1 MQAKRLIIVLFLF
14 LIGLNSFGQTKS
26 PKEFLG
32 YEIGERFTPH
42 HRLLAYMEH
51 VAATN
56 SQVKIQYYGESYEH
70 RPLFVMIVSSESNI
84 QNIENIRQDNLKR
97 TGMLEGTP
105 STQLPVVWMS
115 YNAHGNET
123 VGVET
128 SLMTLWDLIKPENK
142 KSKEWLNKTV
152 VIIDP
157 CLNPDGHSRYVN
169 WYMQKANKRLTVD
182 GNSVEHFEPWPGG
195 RPNHYLYDLNR
206 DWAWQVQ
213 QESQQRIALYNQWM
227 PHMHVDFHEQGVNSP
242 FFMAPAAEPI
252 HAFVANYQKE
262 FQHLIG
268 KNIAQHFDK
277 EAWLY
282 FTREVFDLF
291 YPSYGDTWPT
301 FNGAI
306 GMTFEQAGSGRAG
319 LGILT
324 ALGDTL
330 TLYDRVIHH
339 HTAGMASIE
348 IAYQYGEKLVKDFE
362 NFFQEGL
369 KNPVGKYKSYVVKA
383 SNNPNKLDQL
393 TKLLDKNGIEYAFA
407 KSKGQHKGYSYFSGK
422 EANFS
427 VDVNDLIVRANQP
440 KSVLTQAL
448 FEPEPYLTDSMT
460 YDITSWALPYAYGL
474 DSYALENVVNW
485 DVSEERVAETKNNVN
500 AGNGVPLAYVS
511 DWNAAVHAKL
521 LSKLLNEGIR
531 VRYSTRDF
539 SVSGHEFK
547 AGALIIG
554 REGNE
559 KFSDFAAKVQAIAQE
574 FGVELKPVY
583 SGFVDTGSD
592 FGSSDV
598 KAIKAPKIAVVGGS
612 SVSSLGLGE
621 IWHYLEQDLDYGF
634 TMLEASQLGSLNL
647 STYNVIIMPSGSYG
661 SLGETGFQ
669 NLNSWIASGGKIIA
683 IESAVGSFVGKAG
696 FGISRYFSDEEKR
709 NLDKISEQIN
719 KDQHLIPFTERER
732 ARIANSISG
741 AIFEVKVD
749 ETHPLGYGTGGR
761 YFTLKN
767 SSSRYAYLKN
777 GVNVGT
783 IPSYSYHRSGFVGN
797 NLKGMIPQTLV
808 FGVENRGRGQVVYF
822 VDNPMFRGFWENGKL
837 IFNNAL
843 FMVGQ

>member
-1 MQAKRLIIVLFLF
+1 MRAKKLFFVLFLF

-42 HRLLAYMEH
+42 HRLVAYMEH

-56 SQVKIQYYGESYEH
+56 KQVKIQYYGESYEN
-70 RPLFVMIVSSESNI
+70 RPLFVVMVSSEGNM
-84 QNIENIRQDNLKR
+84 QNLDNIRQDNLKR
-97 TGMLEGTP
+97 TGMLSGNA
-105 STQLPVVWMS
+105 STKVPVVWMS

-128 SLMTLWDLIKPENK
+128 SLMTLWDLINPANQQ
-142 KSKEWLNKTV
+142 SKQWLEKTV

-169 WYMQKANKRLTVD
+169 WYVQKANKRLTVD
-182 GNSVEHFEPWPGG
+182 GNSVEHSEPWPGG

-213 QESQQRIALYNQWM
+213 QETQQRIALYNEWM
-227 PHMHVDFHEQGVNSP
+227 PHMHVDFHEQGINSP

-252 HAFVANYQKE
+252 HAFVAKYQKE

-268 KNIAQHFDK
+268 KNIAKNFDK
-277 EAWLY
+277 HAWLY

-330 TLYDRVIHH
+330 TLYDRIIHH

-348 IAYQYGEKLVKDFE
+348 IAYQHGDKLLSDFE
-362 NFFQEGL
+362 NFFKEGMR
-369 KNPVGKYKSYVVKA
+369 NPVGKYKSYVVKA
-383 SNNPNKLDQL
+383 NNNSSKVAQL
-393 TKLLDKNGIEYAFA
+393 ASLLDKNGIQYAYA
-407 KSKGQHKGYSYFSGK
+407 KGAAQQKGYSYFTGK
-422 EANFS
+422 EASFS
-427 VDVNDLIVRANQP
+427 VEANDLIITANQP

-448 FEPEPYLTDSMT
+448 FDPAPHLTDSMT

-474 DSYALENVVNW
+474 ESYGLEQVVNW
-485 DVSEERVAETKNNVN
+485 DVSAEKVDVN
-500 AGNGVPLAYVS
+500 KKAVPAQEGLPLAYVA
-511 DWNAAVHAKL
+511 DWNSSAHGKFLAKI
-521 LSKLLNEGIR
+521 LNEGIR
-531 VRYSTRDF
+531 VRYSTNDF
-539 SVSGHEFK
+539 AVSGHEFK
-547 AGALIIG
+547 AGALIVG

-559 KFSDFAAKVQAIAQE
+559 KIQDFAGKVQKIAQE
-574 FGVELKPVY
+574 FDVELRPVY
-583 SGFVDTGSD
+583 SGFVDNGSD

-598 KAIKAPKIAVVGGS
+598 KVIRAPKIAVVGGS

-621 IWHYLEQDLDYGF
+621 IWHYLEQELDYGF
-634 TMLEASQLGSLNL
+634 TMLEGAQLGSLNL
-647 STYNVIIMPSGSYG
+647 SAYNVLIMPSGSYA

-669 NLNSWIASGGKIIA
+669 NLSNWISNGGKVIA
-683 IESAVGSFVGKAG
+683 IESAVGAFVGKSG
-696 FGISRYFSDEEKR
+696 FSVSRFFSDEEKK
-709 NLDKISEQIN
+709 NIDKLNEQN
-719 KDQHLIPFTERER
+719 SKDQHLIPFTDRGR
-732 ARIANSISG
+732 ARIASSISG

-749 ETHPLGYGTGGR
+749 DTHPLGYGTNGK
-761 YFTLKN
+761 YYTLKN

-777 GVNVGT
+777 GVNAGI
-783 IPSYSYHRSGFVGN
+783 IPSFSYHRSGFVGN
-797 NLKGMIPQTLV
+797 NLKAQIPQSLV
-808 FGVENRGRGQVVYF
+808 FGVETRGRGQVIYF
-822 VDNPMFRGFWENGKL
+822 VDNPMFRGFWESGKL